1 MYMKHWLWI
10 VILVGMIYEQWVVVF
25 MFLTCHLI
33 SQMLISVKCRV
44 SLISHL
50 CDWKLACQVASA
62 FSFRSSILPVLYANT
77 ILWLCASRCISITMQ
92 LKLEL
97 IIITKYSWFRVVLL
111 PTISLHTSER
121 NEQEVT
127 WGYSAWTF
135 QLMQQKSCSVKEVL
149 IDSFW
154 EEVFSLTIQIIL
166 FLLNWL
172 FWRSDYNTS
181 CEKDTHTICMLVQ
194 RLHI

>member
-50 CDWKLACQVASA
+50 CDWKLACQVAST
-62 FSFRSSILPVLYANT
+62 FSFPSSILPVLYANT

-97 IIITKYSWFRVVLL
+97 IIITKYCQLSPYIPVSVMSKR
-111 PTISLHTSER
+111 SH
-121 NEQEVT
+121 EVT
-127 WGYSAWTF
+127 VLELFS
-135 QLMQQKSCSVKEVL
+135 SCSRKVAQL
-149 IDSFW
+149 RRF
-154 EEVFSLTIQIIL
+154 
-166 FLLNWL
+166 
-172 FWRSDYNTS
+172 
-181 CEKDTHTICMLVQ
+181 
-194 RLHI
+194 